1 MRKLAILAALAS
13 TALATPA
20 VARDKSWYAGIEGGA
35 MIAEDTEFDFTG
47 DDGVVVTEIDNA
59 FDVDHKLGIDV
70 DLVGGY
76 DFGPFRVEA
85 ELGWKR
91 AGLDEVQVQGGP
103 LGTLTGTYDIDGK
116 ARVWSAMVNGL
127 LDFGDDDGWSGYVG
141 AGVGVA
147 SVKYSLDFDGDS
159 ISDSDSGLAWQ
170 GIIGLRK
177 AISANV
183 DLGLKYRFFNARKV
197 KLGSV
202 GEDGFSLDG
211 RFRSHSDAA
220 D

>member
-91 AGLDEVQVQGGP
+91 ASMDEA
-103 LGTLTGTYDIDGK
+103 LIEGTLID
-116 ARVWSAMVNGL
+116 AQDAQA
-127 LDFGDDDGWSGYVG
+127 D
-141 AGVGVA
+141 
-147 SVKYSLDFDGDS
+147 
-159 ISDSDSGLAWQ
+159 
-170 GIIGLRK
+170 
-177 AISANV
+177 V
-183 DLGLKYRFFNARKV
+183 D
-197 KLGSV
+197 GSV
-202 GEDGFSLDG
+202 RVLS
-211 RFRSHSDAA
+211 AT
-220 D
+220 